1 MKIKYLSIL
10 LILFSCGSYACKN
23 RVEPE
28 KYPISELEAYDEVL
42 VVEIS
47 STNQSNNS
55 RYTKTESATAKVI
68 QVLKGN
74 LKEGQKVSLRH
85 DTSVP
90 RAVCP
95 VFLKSGYTYLIPLRK
110 QDNQFIYSRF
120 SLIVSDIEPEKF
132 TNYVKQIENGI

>member
-10 LILFSCGSYACKN
+10 LILLSCSSYACKD

-28 KYPISELEAYDEVL
+28 KYPISELEVYDEVL
-42 VVEIS
+42 IVEIS
-47 STNQSNNS
+47 NTNQSDNS
-55 RYTKTESATAKVI
+55 RYAKTESATAKVI
-68 QVLKGN
+68 QSLKGS
-74 LKEGQKVSLRH
+74 LKEGQKISIRH
-85 DTSVP
+85 DTSAP

-95 VFLKSGYTYLIPLRK
+95 VFLKSGYTYIIPIKK

-132 TNYVKQIENGI
+132 TNYVNQIENGI